1 MCLQNVE
8 INHRKLYSP
17 LIPRGRAV
25 KYGQALRIFFFI
37 FFYVFY
43 VFYVFA
49 LHTCVRIGLHGA
61 RVRVCGR
68 GCVHGQKHAKN
79 VLINTHLGI
88 SGQTCT
94 NGNSYESLHQW
105 TNVHKC

>member
-1 MCLQNVE
+1 MCEMCLQNVV

-17 LIPRGRAV
+17 LSPRGRAV
-25 KYGQALRIFFFI
+25 EYGQALRIFFLH
-37 FFYVFY
+37 FFTTLVR
-43 VFYVFA
+43 A